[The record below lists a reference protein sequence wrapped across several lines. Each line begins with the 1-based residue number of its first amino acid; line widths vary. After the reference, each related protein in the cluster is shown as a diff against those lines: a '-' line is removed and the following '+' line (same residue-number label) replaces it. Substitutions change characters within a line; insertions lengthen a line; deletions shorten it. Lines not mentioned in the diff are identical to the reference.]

1 MTVAIANVRTI
12 FLKFIFYFC
21 HYSVMIVQ
29 GKDEVLFQKDKGRRE
44 MPSLKLKSTIAKVTK
59 DFKKVTAETD
69 FMKFLT
75 VKSRS

>member
-1 MTVAIANVRTI
+1 
-12 FLKFIFYFC
+12 
-21 HYSVMIVQ
+21 MIVQ

>member
-12 FLKFIFYFC
+12 FLKFIFNFC

-59 DFKKVTAETD
+59 RFQKGYGGNRFYEVFNSQK
-69 FMKFLT
+69 
-75 VKSRS
+75 

>member
-12 FLKFIFYFC
+12 FLKLIFHFC

-29 GKDEVLFQKDKGRRE
+29 GKDEVLFQKDKGKRE

-59 DFKKVTAETD
+59 RFQKGYGGNRFYEVFNSQK
-69 FMKFLT
+69 
-75 VKSRS
+75 

>member
-12 FLKFIFYFC
+12 FLKLIFYFC
-21 HYSVMIVQ
+21 HYSVMSVQ

-59 DFKKVTAETD
+59 RFQKGYGGNRFYEVFNSQK
-69 FMKFLT
+69 
-75 VKSRS
+75 

>member
-12 FLKFIFYFC
+12 FLKLIFCFC

-59 DFKKVTAETD
+59 RFQKGYGGNRFYEVFNSQK
-69 FMKFLT
+69 
-75 VKSRS
+75 

>member
-29 GKDEVLFQKDKGRRE
+29 GKYEVLFQKDKGRRE

-59 DFKKVTAETD
+59 RFQKGYGGNRFYEVFNSQK
-69 FMKFLT
+69 
-75 VKSRS
+75 

>member
-29 GKDEVLFQKDKGRRE
+29 RKDEVLFQKDKGRRE

-59 DFKKVTAETD
+59 RFQKGYGGNRFYEVFNSQK
-69 FMKFLT
+69 
-75 VKSRS
+75 

>member
-12 FLKFIFYFC
+12 FLKPIFYFS

-59 DFKKVTAETD
+59 RFQKGYGGNRFYEVFNSQK
-69 FMKFLT
+69 
-75 VKSRS
+75 

>member
-12 FLKFIFYFC
+12 FLKLIFYFS

-59 DFKKVTAETD
+59 RFQKGYGGNRFYEVFNSQK
-69 FMKFLT
+69 
-75 VKSRS
+75 

>member
-12 FLKFIFYFC
+12 FLKLIFYFC

-29 GKDEVLFQKDKGRRE
+29 RKDEVLFQKDKGRRE

-59 DFKKVTAETD
+59 RFQKGYGGNRFYEVFNSQK
-69 FMKFLT
+69 
-75 VKSRS
+75 

>member
-12 FLKFIFYFC
+12 FLKLIFYFC
-21 HYSVMIVQ
+21 NYSVMIVQ

-59 DFKKVTAETD
+59 RFQKGYGGNRFYEVFNSQK
-69 FMKFLT
+69 
-75 VKSRS
+75 

>member
-1 MTVAIANVRTI
+1 
-12 FLKFIFYFC
+12 
-21 HYSVMIVQ
+21 MIVQ
-29 GKDEVLFQKDKGRRE
+29 GKDEVLFQKDKGKRE

-59 DFKKVTAETD
+59 RFQKVTAETD

>member
-29 GKDEVLFQKDKGRRE
+29 GKDEVLFQKDKGRRK

-59 DFKKVTAETD
+59 RFQKGYGGNRFYEVFNSQK
-69 FMKFLT
+69 
-75 VKSRS
+75 

>member
-12 FLKFIFYFC
+12 FLKLIFYFY

-29 GKDEVLFQKDKGRRE
+29 GKDEVLFQKDKGKRE

-59 DFKKVTAETD
+59 RFQKGYGGNRFYEVFNSQK
-69 FMKFLT
+69 
-75 VKSRS
+75 

>member
-12 FLKFIFYFC
+12 FLKFIFYFY

-59 DFKKVTAETD
+59 RFQKGYGGNRFYKV
-69 FMKFLT
+69 FNSQK
-75 VKSRS
+75 

>member
-29 GKDEVLFQKDKGRRE
+29 VKDEVLFQKDKGRRE

-59 DFKKVTAETD
+59 RFQKGYGGNRFYKV
-69 FMKFLT
+69 FNSQK
-75 VKSRS
+75 